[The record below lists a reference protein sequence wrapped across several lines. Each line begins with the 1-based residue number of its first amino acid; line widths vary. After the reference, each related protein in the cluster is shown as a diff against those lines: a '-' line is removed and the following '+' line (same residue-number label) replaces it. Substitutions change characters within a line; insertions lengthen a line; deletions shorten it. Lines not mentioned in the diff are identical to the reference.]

1 MERTSQTKRL
11 LVYRLPRSIDT
22 RVIILVGLTLTLTNS
37 SSIHSLPISL
47 QGEYRST
54 NHAITLVDQCVPIQ
68 TSTVVLNLVACV
80 RLHTNTSEALPPE
93 IATHDSLA
101 RLDLGTLAKSRSS
114 LSSHSDANEMST
126 CVSGGGVE
134 ERKKE
139 KKKEV
144 KKSENNER
152 RETNK
157 QSKKKRKKTTT
168 HFCIS
173 TTCLVYFFIII
184 VMNRSPLPRQCRW
197 QNNTALNMRIFLTL
211 LFAMHPRPIL

>member
-11 LVYRLPRSIDT
+11 LVRRLPRSIDT
-22 RVIILVGLTLTLTNS
+22 RVIIFVGLTLTLTNS
-37 SSIHSLPISL
+37 SSIYSLPISL

-80 RLHTNTSEALPPE
+80 RLHTNASEALPPK
-93 IATHDSLA
+93 IATHDSLT
-101 RLDLGTLAKSRSS
+101 RLDLRTLAKSRSS

-126 CVSGGGVE
+126 CVSGGRV
-134 ERKKE
+134 ERKK
-139 KKKEV
+139 KKRIKK

-152 RETNK
+152 ANERTNK
-157 QSKKKRKKTTT
+157 AKAKKTTT

-197 QNNTALNMRIFLTL
+197 QNNTALNTCIFLTL
-211 LFAMHPRPIL
+211 LLAMHPRPIL